1 MKLQRLLSAAMLPL
15 IASIALVGCGDK
27 DNSRPAAAMPVQNKP
42 IATTAPPTSDEEKI
56 QRIQAAPI
64 PQKEKDAA
72 IARVRSG
79 KL

>member
-1 MKLQRLLSAAMLPL
+1 MLPL
-15 IASIALVGCGDK
+15 IALFALVGCDNK
-27 DNSRPAAAMPVQNKP
+27 DNSRPAAAMPVRNTP
-42 IATTAPPTSDEEKI
+42 VNPASPPSSDEEKI
-56 QRIQAAPI
+56 KRIQAAPI